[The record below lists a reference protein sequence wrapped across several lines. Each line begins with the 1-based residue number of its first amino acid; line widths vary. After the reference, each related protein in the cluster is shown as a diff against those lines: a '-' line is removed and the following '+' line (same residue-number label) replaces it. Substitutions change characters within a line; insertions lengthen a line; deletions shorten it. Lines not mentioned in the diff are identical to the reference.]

1 MTDTTI
7 TIPPSEDTDPNAV
20 AGLLKDYRG
29 ALSKTREQI
38 AGVQAN
44 RGDVTQRNLAAIDE
58 AIQGLKASRQTGPI
72 AFDPAVSAAMSA
84 GFLKTTP
91 GVAGNFMSELGSA
104 MGNAAPVIGN
114 LEKNNRDSFAIL
126 ADLQRKRGEFEA
138 EPLKEREAN
147 LQKTS
152 DQTLKMIEQLE
163 AAGVKSPR
171 PTVNPN
177 NGDVI
182 YPNAF
187 GPGKY
192 GIVRQTDP
200 NTMYE
205 VGGTGNKPVG
215 SGTATQKPQ
224 GGPVPTE
231 PAELT
236 AYLQKTV
243 DPEIDPNKM
252 VNKNID
258 WAKLAEIASQNPQY
272 ALKLWKVMNYELDPK
287 AITDQRRT
295 KQGMNTILDDAM
307 AIDRSFNYGEYGNIN
322 DNKKSWGGD
331 HKNAQT
337 VTSLRTSMNHIGE
350 MMPAIAALDNGDYS
364 LLNRVKNTIA
374 GSTGG
379 TEIAEFETAKKF
391 IGDELAKYLSG
402 GQVAQAS
409 KDEIASLFDSAKG
422 PGALQSIVK
431 KAIKLLE
438 GKGVSLAESKTI
450 DYGNRRIHTIDDL
463 LGKNSKDV
471 LDKVS
476 STDITTPEG
485 KEAWGI
491 KPKLPERDPGKV
503 WNGPDGKP
511 LVPHQSRAGDLTYQG
526 GDPKDKRNWAKE

>member
-58 AIQGLKASRQTGPI
+58 AIAGLKASRQTGPI

-114 LEKNNRDSFAIL
+114 LDKNNRDSFAIL

-192 GIVRQTDP
+192 GIVRQSDP
-200 NTMYE
+200 QNMYE
-205 VGGTGNKPVG
+205 VGGTGSKPM
-215 SGTATQKPQ
+215 
-224 GGPVPTE
+224 GGPGTTTPPKPPEAPTE
-231 PAELT
+231 KVAF
-236 AYLQKTV
+236 LQTVLGKGFDPSTWV
-243 DPEIDPNKM
+243 DPSAVDID
-252 VNKNID
+252 
-258 WAKLAEIASQNPQY
+258 KLAQIAAENPAY
-272 ALKLWKVMNYELDPK
+272 ARRLWSVLEYRLDPK
-287 AITDQRRT
+287 TVTDQRRT
-295 KQGMNTILDDAM
+295 KEGVKTLLDDATE
-307 AIDRSFNYGEYGNIN
+307 IDKQYDHTGLANRKKGEYDWTNGP
-322 DNKKSWGGD
+322 DAAK
-331 HKNAQT
+331 
-337 VTSLRTSMNHIGE
+337 VTSLKTGINHLGE
-350 MMPAIAALDNGDYS
+350 LMEAAAGLQNGDAQFF
-364 LLNRVKNTIA
+364 NKIKNWAEGQA
-374 GSTGG
+374 GSPAP
-379 TEIAEFETAKKF
+379 AEFSATVKF
-391 IGDELAKYLSG
+391 VGDELAKYLSG
-402 GQVAQAS
+402 AGSVAEGS
-409 KDEIASLFDSAKG
+409 KEEIASIFSGVQAPDQIQ
-422 PGALQSIVK
+422 GAVRKVVSLLEK
-431 KAIKLLE
+431 KA
-438 GKGVSLAESKTI
+438 GPMADQKTKAF
-450 DYGNRRIHTIDDL
+450 GNRRKYDMNSL
-463 LGKNSKDV
+463 LEESGAVAKKI
-471 LDKVS
+471 KE
-476 STDITTPEG
+476 TDITTPEG
-485 KEAWGI
+485 QEAWGV
-491 KPKLPERDPGKV
+491 KPKPPERDPGKA